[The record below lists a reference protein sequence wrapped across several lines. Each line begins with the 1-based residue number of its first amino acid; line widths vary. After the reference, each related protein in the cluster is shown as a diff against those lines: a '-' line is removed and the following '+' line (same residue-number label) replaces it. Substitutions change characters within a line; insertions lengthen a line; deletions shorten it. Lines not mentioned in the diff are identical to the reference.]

1 MRTEVRTI
9 TSKHKEISM
18 KKLMALMLGLSL
30 VLGTSVAFAGDDAKD
45 TTKKQSKKKKKS
57 KKTTEEK
64 KG

>member
-1 MRTEVRTI
+1 
-9 TSKHKEISM
+9 M